1 MNEQKIDELKDF
13 YVATKDKDG
22 DFLVYDSEGY
32 KLSEIDL
39 INIIKI
45 LMIEKRNTGIGR
57 KFLDV
62 YRDATEH
69 RKEITEKR
77 LNIIGIPSQNGTEP
91 TLAKRTKNK

>member
-1 MNEQKIDELKDF
+1 MNEVKDF
-13 YVATKDKDG
+13 YIATKDNSG
-22 DFLVYDSEGY
+22 DYLVYDSEAY

-39 INIIKI
+39 INVIKI

-57 KFLDV
+57 KFLDA

-77 LNIIGIPSQNGTEP
+77 LNTIGILSQNDNGKP